1 VVTIVHSLNLR
12 REPLLTAPVL
22 GRLAWGTK
30 LVFRG
35 YHTSWAAVVAPDG
48 RAGYVCRYDISPV
61 LSPAALRQERWRA
74 LVPRAMCGFTP
85 PYLIV
90 TVRVAN
96 LRAGPTLRAPV
107 ITAEPYGTRLALH
120 RTSGAWAAVQTSTG
134 RTGWMLRALLQAA

>member
-1 VVTIVHSLNLR
+1 
-12 REPLLTAPVL
+12 VL
-22 GRLAWGTK
+22 EHLAWGTK

-61 LSPAALRQERWRA
+61 LSPAAIVQGRWRA
-74 LVPRAMCGFTP
+74 LVPQATCGFGP

-90 TVRVAN
+90 AVQAAN

-107 ITAEPYGTRLALH
+107 ITTEPYGTRLSLH
-120 RTSGAWAAVQTSTG
+120 RTQGAWAAVQTSTG
-134 RTGWMLRALLQAA
+134 QSGWMLRALLRAA